1 MIETLAAMGSSVIFR
16 NALAALALAGVAGG
30 TVGAYVVTRRLGYI
44 AGGIAHAVLGGIGA
58 AEYLRATR
66 GWTWLHPLS
75 GAVAAAV
82 LSALLIAWI
91 SQRWREREDTLI
103 GLMWSAGMAV
113 GILLLYMTP
122 GYSRDLSAYLFGN
135 ILMAG
140 PREIEMLVGLDLM
153 ILGVVWW
160 YFRPFL
166 ALCFDPE
173 YARLRGLPAERYY
186 GILLVLVALTVVALT
201 VVAGVV
207 LSIALLTL
215 PAAAA
220 SRTAR
225 RMGGVMVVGVIYSIV
240 CGIAGM
246 IISYVW
252 NLPSGPVIVL
262 MNGLSYLFLLTYH
275 RVYTKIRI

>member
-16 NALAALALAGVAGG
+16 NALAALTLAGVAGG

-66 GWTWLHPLS
+66 GWTWLHPLW
-75 GAVAAAV
+75 GAAVAAV
-82 LSALLIAWI
+82 LSALLIAWV

-103 GLMWSAGMAV
+103 GLMWSAGMAA
-113 GILLLYMTP
+113 GILLLYLTP

-140 PREIEMLVGLDLM
+140 RREIGMLAGLDLV
-153 ILGVVWW
+153 IVGVIWW
-160 YFRPFL
+160 YFQPFL

-173 YARLRGLPAERYY
+173 YARLRGLSAERYY
-186 GILLVLVALTVVALT
+186 SILLVLVALTVVALT

-220 SRTAR
+220 ARTAR
-225 RMGGVMVVGVIYSIV
+225 RLGGVMAAGVGYSIV
-240 CGIAGM
+240 YGAAGM
-246 IISYVW
+246 TVSYLW

-262 MNGLSYLFLLTYH
+262 VNGIGYLALLMFRH
-275 RVYTKIRI
+275 

>member
-16 NALAALALAGVAGG
+16 NALASLVLAGVAGG

-58 AEYLRATR
+58 AEYLRATW
-66 GWTWLHPLS
+66 GWTWLHPRG
-75 GAVAAAV
+75 GAAAAAV
-82 LSALLIAWI
+82 LSALLIAWV

-103 GLMWSAGMAV
+103 GLMWSAGMAA

-122 GYSRDLSAYLFGN
+122 GYSRNLSAYLFGN

-140 PREIEMLVGLDLM
+140 PREIGMLAGLDLI

-173 YARLRGLPAERYY
+173 HARLRGLPAERYY
-186 GILLVLVALTVVALT
+186 SMLLVLIALTVVALT
-201 VVAGVV
+201 VVAGVI

-220 SRTAR
+220 ARTAR
-225 RMGGVMVVGVIYSIV
+225 RLSGVMKTGVVYSIV
-240 CGIAGM
+240 FGTGGM
-246 IISYVW
+246 VLSYLW

-262 MNGLSYLFLLTYH
+262 LNGIGYLALLLL
-275 RVYTKIRI
+275 RP